1 MLLKNL
7 IVKGLTDITVV
18 GLAEAQVVI
27 YLISDRQLIITII
40 LQVSTNY
47 LLHRDKKML
56 KVVLEV

>member
-27 YLISDRQLIITII
+27 YLISVRQLIITII

>member
-27 YLISDRQLIITII
+27 YLISARQLIITII